1 MLTMNV
7 GHGQRPGSGAANVS
21 NPARASGADR
31 AADENRGQLT
41 PVKTEHKPK

>member
-21 NPARASGADR
+21 EPRPGQRADR
-31 AADENRGQLT
+31 SADENRGQLT
-41 PVKTEHKPK
+41 SVETEHKPK